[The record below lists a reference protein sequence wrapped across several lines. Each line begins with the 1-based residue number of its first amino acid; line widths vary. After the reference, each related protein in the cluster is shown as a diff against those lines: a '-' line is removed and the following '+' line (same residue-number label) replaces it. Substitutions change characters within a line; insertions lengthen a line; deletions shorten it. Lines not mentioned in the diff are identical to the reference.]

1 MEDRA
6 AAAVPAAA
14 EKEGGKHK
22 AGCALRGN
30 PERREGAAFPPL
42 LAAGTAGARAGW
54 AAGTLPRGSRGGG
67 IAATCRAEGPFL
79 LAAPAASGEP
89 FSLRDWN
96 GSLGRGRWTCRG
108 GSPGAAGVGPSL
120 SGVL

>member
-30 PERREGAAFPPL
+30 PEGREGAAFPQL

-54 AAGTLPRGSRGGG
+54 AAGTLLRGSRGGW
-67 IAATCRAEGPFL
+67 IAATCRAEGTFL
-79 LAAPAASGEP
+79 LAALAASGEP

-96 GSLGRGRWTCRG
+96 GSLGRGKWT
-108 GSPGAAGVGPSL
+108 
-120 SGVL
+120 